1 MCIHL
6 ALYTVQPYSEN
17 TFNWMFFRWHS
28 LILKEYDKMIEMTI
42 DGRTQTVTSDTPEEL
57 LSHNQ
62 DIATVYFGGMENTHH
77 VTGMIICFDN
87 RILSL

>member
-1 MCIHL
+1 
-6 ALYTVQPYSEN
+6 
-17 TFNWMFFRWHS
+17 
-28 LILKEYDKMIEMTI
+28 MTI